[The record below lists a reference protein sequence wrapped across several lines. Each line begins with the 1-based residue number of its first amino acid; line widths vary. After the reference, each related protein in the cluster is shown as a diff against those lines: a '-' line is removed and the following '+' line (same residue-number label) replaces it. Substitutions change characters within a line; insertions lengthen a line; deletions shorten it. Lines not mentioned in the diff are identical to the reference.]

1 MAAKRLRA
9 FVRVREAV
17 AASAEPQLQRGQ
29 DWRIIP
35 PAKAKKKKRKK
46 SGRKAKPARESTR
59 FRVELRETDVRKS
72 GGAFEA
78 TVLREGP
85 GNPEDKN
92 AYSREALR
100 GAVGSGRFEGLQA
113 FADHPTASE
122 ERDRPERSVRQLVG
136 HFREAHYVEEGGL
149 GKVKARFVP
158 ISGPG
163 YEWVTSLIESALKAP
178 AGKPL
183 IGISIDG
190 YGHAPDTKEI
200 NGRTYNLVREIT
212 HLGSADIVTRAGA
225 GGMFHRKLSESLAG
239 ARASVGDAPV
249 LSARKLQERVRDAL
263 SRLESGL
270 AAEDE
275 QRVRGAFVALS
286 EAATATV
293 KRPSSQGAKAEVKAL
308 ETKVRKAEKRATEA
322 ESMLAR
328 STLAGALL
336 REVDVPPD
344 TRRAWFDDLLEQP
357 DEPSM
362 RQLLERRQTE
372 RRNQIAELREAAGLN
387 YGVEGN
393 PRREPASISSAPPGG
408 DLLARLGIDPDELDF

>member
-1 MAAKRLRA
+1 
-9 FVRVREAV
+9 
-17 AASAEPQLQRGQ
+17 
-29 DWRIIP
+29 
-35 PAKAKKKKRKK
+35 
-46 SGRKAKPARESTR
+46 
-59 FRVELRETDVRKS
+59 
-72 GGAFEA
+72 
-78 TVLREGP
+78 
-85 GNPEDKN
+85 
-92 AYSREALR
+92 
-100 GAVGSGRFEGLQA
+100 
-113 FADHPTASE
+113 
-122 ERDRPERSVRQLVG
+122 
-136 HFREAHYVEEGGL
+136 
-149 GKVKARFVP
+149 VP

-308 ETKVRKAEKRATEA
+308 ETKVRKAEKRAGEA

-344 TRRAWFDDLLEQP
+344 TRRAWFDDLLEQR

-393 PRREPASISSAPPGG
+393 PRREPASLSSEPPRA
-408 DLLARLGIDPDELDF
+408 DLLARLGIDPDLLD